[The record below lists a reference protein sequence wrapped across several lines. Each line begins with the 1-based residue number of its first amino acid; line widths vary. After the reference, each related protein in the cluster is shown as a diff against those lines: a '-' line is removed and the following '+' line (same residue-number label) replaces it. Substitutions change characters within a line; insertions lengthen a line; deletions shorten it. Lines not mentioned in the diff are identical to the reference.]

1 MNDLAKWLR
10 AEWDRAAA
18 VVLVFLGII
27 FLAVGYNG
35 VADSPY
41 VAEELAYLAS
51 GAVGGLFLLGC
62 GATLWLSADL
72 HDEWRKLDRIEAAI
86 RGEKA
91 AAAPEGNQEHAEDE
105 SNGGVTEANGSGNG
119 KGKSAKI
126 RVGRMQRPREKTR
139 VASALQPEVAPPG
152 EGSVNLALL
161 GALTAALIVVV
172 VGWNRAAGT
181 GNAKTAFSGLAISLA
196 GAVAAAAIAA
206 GYTFW
211 LRRSVANR
219 QVELLSP
226 YLVAD
231 AAAHTSLAA
240 AIHTAQAPGPAD
252 DRVLVGTG
260 LTHFHRP
267 GCPATVGVKTRLTAR
282 NRVRAGLTPCG
293 ICGAE

>member
-18 VVLVFLGII
+18 VVLVVLGII
-27 FLAVGYNG
+27 FLAIGYNG
-35 VADSPY
+35 VANSPY

-72 HDEWRKLDRIEAAI
+72 HDEWRKLDRIEGAI

-91 AAAPEGNQEHAEDE
+91 APAPEGEQEHAEDE
-105 SNGGVTEANGSGNG
+105 SDGGVTEANGSGNG
-119 KGKSAKI
+119 KSKSGRI
-126 RVGRMQRPREKTR
+126 RVGRLQRQRETTR

-152 EGSVNLALL
+152 EGSVNVALL

-196 GAVAAAAIAA
+196 GTVAAAAVAA

-231 AAAHTSLAA
+231 AAAHPSLAA
-240 AIHTAQAPGPAD
+240 AIQTAQGADPAD

-282 NRVRAGLTPCG
+282 NRIRAGLTPCG